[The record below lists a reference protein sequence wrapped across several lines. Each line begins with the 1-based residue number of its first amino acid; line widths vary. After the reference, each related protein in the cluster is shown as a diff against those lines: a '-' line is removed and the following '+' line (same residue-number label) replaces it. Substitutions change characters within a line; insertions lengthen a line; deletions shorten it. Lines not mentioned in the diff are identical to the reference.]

1 MLFFIAEAVGANSEV
16 DDIEGHIRK
25 AMNLLKKRHLKKF
38 WKIRKVPVKIF
49 AEFKVKLNI
58 NKKIQKKFQYKL

>member
-25 AMNLLKKRHLKKF
+25 AMNLLKKRHLKKIL
-38 WKIRKVPVKIF
+38 KDKKGASKDIRGI
-49 AEFKVKLNI
+49 
-58 NKKIQKKFQYKL
+58 

>member
-25 AMNLLKKRHLKKF
+25 AMNLLKKRHF
-38 WKIRKVPVKIF
+38 
-49 AEFKVKLNI
+49 
-58 NKKIQKKFQYKL
+58 KKILKDKKGASKDIRGI